1 MILGLV
7 VSFQNGVQPLLA
19 PDVDLEL
26 IGKWEQCEGYT
37 GADLAALVREAATE
51 AIKELMINGTTP
63 VETPSVNNEHFV
75 KAVAKIRPSV
85 TEKVSNLL
93 AC

>member
-1 MILGLV
+1 MFAF
-7 VSFQNGVQPLLA
+7 FQKGTLPLLA

-26 IGKWEQCEGYT
+26 VSKWEQCDGYT

-51 AIKELMINGTTP
+51 AIKELMINGSKS
-63 VETPSVNNEHFV
+63 VETPSVNNEHFL

-85 TEKVSNLL
+85 TEKVNNYFNFKP
-93 AC
+93 